1 MPHKRNPASAVLALA
16 CAHRIPGLVATVL
29 SGMPQQLQRSTGAWQ
44 AEWAVVTEVLQLVAA
59 TASHVRRTLD
69 GHRVDTARMAANVT
83 AFGGD
88 PDPGAAGMFVDRAL
102 AVHERRRRDDDPVV
116 PTVGSRE

>member
-1 MPHKRNPASAVLALA
+1 
-16 CAHRIPGLVATVL
+16 
-29 SGMPQQLQRSTGAWQ
+29 
-44 AEWAVVTEVLQLVAA
+44 
-59 TASHVRRTLD
+59 
-69 GHRVDTARMAANVT
+69 MAANVT